1 MKNLRIYILGVF
13 TVFAVHCHGQKP
25 EDILRLSISEGEKI
39 WVGFISDGDKMP
51 LKEGYSLDFY
61 GDNAGNQ
68 SQPFLITS
76 KGQFVWSEHPFSF
89 KYKNNAL
96 EITDTYHTVE
106 SGKAGSTLADVQG
119 YVRQKYFPFT
129 GKMPDTLLFSKPQ
142 YNTWIELTYNQN
154 QADILKYAHDIIN
167 NGFPP
172 GVLMID
178 DSWMEDYGLW
188 KFHPGRFPNPKA
200 MVDELH
206 EMGFKIMLWI
216 VPLVSADQAMI
227 YRKLS
232 ESKAFLLEKKT
243 EKDTWNSSSKPIMV
257 EWWNGQSAQLDF
269 SNPAAVSWFNE
280 QLDRLS
286 KEYGI
291 DGFKFDAGDMH
302 FYPSNSLNKG
312 NLTPNE
318 LLGLYSQFGLRYP
331 LNEFRACWKNG
342 GQPLVQRLK
351 DKWHSRSDLKKLIP
365 GMIIEGLSGYPFSC
379 PDMIGGGDWVSFFDP
394 SKIDQDLIV
403 RSAQCHALMPMMQFS
418 VAPWRILDRT
428 HLEAVKKAVLL
439 RQKFTPLIMS
449 LAQEA
454 AETGEPILKCMEYR
468 FPNQG
473 LEEVADQFMLGNKI
487 LVAPVI
493 TQEHLRKVILP
504 SGKWEASNG
513 LKYTG
518 GKTIEVNVPID
529 ELLYFRLIDK

>member
-1 MKNLRIYILGVF
+1 MEKIKILLISLFSVF
-13 TVFAVHCHGQKP
+13 TVYCLGHKP
-25 EDILRLSISEGEKI
+25 GGVRILPLSAGEKV
-39 WVGFISDGDKMP
+39 WVGFIDDGDKMP

-68 SQPFLITS
+68 SQPFLITN
-76 KGQFVWSEHPFSF
+76 KGQFVWSENPFSI
-89 KYKNNAL
+89 KLNNNEL
-96 EITDTYHTVE
+96 EITDPYNTVE
-106 SGKAGSTLADVQG
+106 IGKHGSILADVQG
-119 YVRQKYFPFT
+119 YVRRKYFPFT
-129 GKMPDTLLFSKPQ
+129 GEMPDTLLFSSPQ

-154 QADILKYAHDIIN
+154 QEDILKYAHKIID

-188 KFHPGRFPNPKA
+188 RFHPSRFPNPKE

-206 EMGFKIMLWI
+206 DLGFKIMLWI
-216 VPLVSADQAMI
+216 VPLVSADQAQI
-227 YRKLS
+227 YRELK
-232 ESKAFLLEKKT
+232 ESKAFLLEKRT
-243 EKDTWNSSSKPIMV
+243 EKDTWDSCFKPIMV

-269 SNPAAVSWFNE
+269 SNPAAVNWFNE
-280 QLDRLS
+280 QLDWLAS
-286 KEYGI
+286 EYGI

-302 FYPSNSLNKG
+302 FYSSNSLNKG

-351 DKWHSRSDLKKLIP
+351 DKWHNWSDLQKLIP
-365 GMIIEGLSGYPFSC
+365 GMIVEGLSGYPFSC

-418 VAPWRILDRT
+418 VAPWRILDSN
-428 HLEAVKKAVLL
+428 HLDAVKKAVLL
-439 RQKFTPLIMS
+439 REKFTPLIMS
-449 LAQEA
+449 LAHEA
-454 AETGEPILKCMEYR
+454 ADTGEPILKSMEYR

-473 LEEVADQFMLGNKI
+473 FEEVVDQFMLGNYV
-487 LVAPVI
+487 LVAPVL
-493 TQEHLRKVILP
+493 TPENHRKVMLP
-504 SGKWEASNG
+504 LGKWEASNSNI
-513 LKYTG
+513 YEG
-518 GKTIEVNVPID
+518 GKTIKVDVPID
-529 ELLYFRLIDK
+529 ELLYFRLIK